1 VFENRAAGQ
10 LDKAKPRRLPLPI
23 IHNET
28 IMSRSAPQIG
38 LRRPQK
44 LNTDK
49 KRDSN
54 YNYYTVPARS
64 VPKYLRLLFRTRYEA
79 QSSKRAM
86 AEFG

>member
-54 YNYYTVPARS
+54 Y
-64 VPKYLRLLFRTRYEA
+64 
-79 QSSKRAM
+79 
-86 AEFG
+86 